1 MSRFGTKELLNYWA
15 GTDQYLDYNF
25 IPGVQTETMGRNEF
39 YADFMCSS
47 VYAWSDYLPDKL
59 TKDKKYVHL
68 GASPFLYA
76 DALVPRQNRKG
87 TCIFYLNL
95 MLLLVWISIS
105 LNMKQLELL

>member
-47 VYAWSDYLPDKL
+47 VYTWSDYLP
-59 TKDKKYVHL
+59 
-68 GASPFLYA
+68 
-76 DALVPRQNRKG
+76 
-87 TCIFYLNL
+87 
-95 MLLLVWISIS
+95 
-105 LNMKQLELL
+105 